1 MIMAADR
8 RGAARAAK
16 ALRYRRALY
25 EAAVA
30 YDAAR
35 DRREASEPR
44 PDDRLARACD
54 GEDVG
59 G

>member
-1 MIMAADR
+1 MAADR